1 MAGDR
6 RTGGARKPV
15 LLTVDDEPDVLRAV
29 RRDLVRHFAQDY
41 RVLAASSGEEALDA
55 LRELRDRGD
64 RVALLLV
71 DQRMPGLSGVELLE
85 KAMVLHPDAKRVL
98 LTAYADTE
106 AAIAA
111 INRVRLDYY
120 ILKPWHPPEERLYPV
135 LDDLLDEWRGRF
147 PAFEGPTIV
156 GMRWSAA
163 SHAIRDFLARNQH
176 PYRWLDVET
185 NEEAR
190 ALAAQSPDAHLPLVL
205 LPGGERLESPSNVE
219 LARKLEILKPVDTPY
234 FDLVIVGAGPGGLAA
249 AVYGASEGLS
259 TALVEREAPG
269 GQAGQSNLIENYLG
283 FPSGLSGA
291 DLSRRAVMQARRFD
305 VRMVSPAEATH
316 LEVADGY
323 RIVRLGDGTEL
334 SCRVLII
341 ATGVSYR
348 RLQAPG
354 APEFEGVGLFYGGTT
369 VEARS
374 CIGQDVHIVG
384 AANSAG
390 QAAVYFS
397 QHARR
402 VHLLCRADSLE
413 ASMSRYLVT
422 QIEGTPNI
430 DVHVNTEIGEL
441 HGDHHLEKLTL
452 VDNRS
457 GATRDVATGGVFV
470 FIGADPHTK
479 WLEGVVAR
487 DERGFIPTGTDMLRT
502 TNGWPLEREPFLLE
516 TSVPG
521 VFAVGDVRANAIRR
535 VATAVGEGSIAVQL
549 IHRYLATT

>member
-1 MAGDR
+1 MGGTRRAGP
-6 RTGGARKPV
+6 RKPV

-41 RVLAASSGEEALDA
+41 RVLTASSGGEALDA
-55 LRELRDRGD
+55 LRELRERGD

-85 KAMVLHPDAKRVL
+85 KAMALHPDAKKVL

-147 PAFEGPTIV
+147 PSFEGPTIV

-163 SHAIRDFLARNQH
+163 SHGIRDFLARNQH

-190 ALAAQSPDAHLPLVL
+190 DLVSQSPEARLPLVL
-205 LPGGERLESPSNVE
+205 LPGGERLESPTNVE
-219 LARKLEILKPVDTPY
+219 LARKLEILKPVEAPY
-234 FDLVIVGAGPGGLAA
+234 FDLVIVGAGPAGLAA

-269 GQAGQSNLIENYLG
+269 GQAGQSHLIENYLG

-291 DLSRRAVMQARRFD
+291 DLSHRAVMQARRFD

-316 LEVADGY
+316 MEVSNGY
-323 RIVRLGDGTEL
+323 RIVRLADGTEL

-348 RLQAPG
+348 RLEVPG
-354 APEFEGVGLFYGGTT
+354 ASDFEGIGIYYGGTV

-374 CIGQDVHIVG
+374 CIGQDVYIVG
-384 AANSAG
+384 GANSAG
-390 QAAVYFS
+390 QAAVYFANY
-397 QHARR
+397 ARR
-402 VHLLCRADSLE
+402 VHLLCRAGTL
-413 ASMSRYLVT
+413 AVSMSRYLVA
-422 QIEGTPNI
+422 QIEATPNI
-430 DVHVNTEIGEL
+430 EVHVNTEVAEV
-441 HGDHHLEKLTL
+441 HGDNHLEGLTL
-452 VDNRS
+452 VDNAS
-457 GATRDVATGGVFV
+457 GETRRVPSGGVFV
-470 FIGADPHTK
+470 FIGADPHTR

-487 DERGFIPTGTDMLRT
+487 DERGFIPTGTDMLRAAR
-502 TNGWPLEREPFLLE
+502 GWPLDREPFLLE

-521 VFAVGDVRANAIRR
+521 VFAVGDVRANSIRR